1 MIGFS
6 AKLSETEAT
15 EPYGA
20 VAKIYN
26 NNQSLIHK
34 TVKEEKSLVA
44 LLLHLKQQR
53 WQQMPDKEEFGEST
67 EDFARVSSMEKV

>member
-6 AKLSETEAT
+6 EKVSETEAK

-26 NNQSLIHK
+26 NNESLIHK
-34 TVKEEKSLVA
+34 TVKEEKSLLA
-44 LLLHLKQQR
+44 LLLYLKQQ
-53 WQQMPDKEEFGEST
+53 MLDKDGK
-67 EDFARVSSMEKV
+67 SMK